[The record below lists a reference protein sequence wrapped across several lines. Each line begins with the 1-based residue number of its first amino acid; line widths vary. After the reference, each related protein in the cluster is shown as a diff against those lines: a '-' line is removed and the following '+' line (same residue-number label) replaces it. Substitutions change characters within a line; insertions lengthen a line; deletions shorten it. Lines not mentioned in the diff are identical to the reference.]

1 MINTILLA
9 VIIMIELLFL
19 LSLSKSKKEWLYGFI
34 IVNLLLIATLGGKT
48 VSFFGFT
55 TNAGN
60 IFYISVSLATYLA
73 VEYFG
78 SENAYKSIWLG
89 TLAVF
94 FFLVMTQLVISMP
107 GTAETK
113 TLNQAMITV
122 FNKSARLGLA
132 SILGYLVAQSFSIWF
147 YQILHSKLN
156 LKNRALFLVSSNSS
170 NILAQAVDS
179 LLFFSIAFVG
189 ILPFSLLWQTVLV
202 GYSLK
207 VLAGLFMTPFL
218 SWQLPQKR

>member
-60 IFYISVSLATYLA
+60 IFYISVSLATFLA
-73 VEYFG
+73 VEFFG
-78 SENAYKSIWLG
+78 AENAYKSICLG

-94 FFLVMTQLVISMP
+94 FFLLMSD
-107 GTAETK
+107 GE
-113 TLNQAMITV
+113 
-122 FNKSARLGLA
+122 
-132 SILGYLVAQSFSIWF
+132 
-147 YQILHSKLN
+147 
-156 LKNRALFLVSSNSS
+156 
-170 NILAQAVDS
+170 
-179 LLFFSIAFVG
+179 
-189 ILPFSLLWQTVLV
+189 
-202 GYSLK
+202 
-207 VLAGLFMTPFL
+207 
-218 SWQLPQKR
+218 